1 MLSNYKEHITNSLN
15 RTIILGADILEYKLK
30 DDITQDDVL
39 TLKQYIKSLNEV
51 LDVLNRDLGNGYR
64 DKLNEKRVLREMSF
78 VKMQMQKLADEIPPA
93 QMTILEK

>member
-1 MLSNYKEHITNSLN
+1 M
-15 RTIILGADILEYKLK
+15 EYKLK

-39 TLKQYIKSLNEV
+39 ALKQYVKSLNEV

-93 QMTILEK
+93 QIKILEK

>member
-1 MLSNYKEHITNSLN
+1 MMSCWQIQNNN
-15 RTIILGADILEYKLK
+15 FGADILEYKLK

-39 TLKQYIKSLNEV
+39 TLKQYVKSLNEV

-64 DKLNEKRVLREMSF
+64 DKLNEKRVLREKSF

-93 QMTILEK
+93 QITILEK

>member
-1 MLSNYKEHITNSLN
+1 M
-15 RTIILGADILEYKLK
+15 EYKLK

-39 TLKQYIKSLNEV
+39 ALKQYVKFLNEF

-93 QMTILEK
+93 QITVLEK

>member
-1 MLSNYKEHITNSLN
+1 M
-15 RTIILGADILEYKLK
+15 EYKLK

-39 TLKQYIKSLNEV
+39 ALKQYVKSLNEV

-93 QMTILEK
+93 QITILVMNGRKPPYFSEGI

>member
-1 MLSNYKEHITNSLN
+1 M
-15 RTIILGADILEYKLK
+15 GADILEYKLK
-30 DDITQDDVL
+30 DDVTQDDVL
-39 TLKQYIKSLNEV
+39 TLKQYVKSLNEV

-93 QMTILEK
+93 QITILEK

>member
-1 MLSNYKEHITNSLN
+1 M
-15 RTIILGADILEYKLK
+15 GVDILEYKLK

-39 TLKQYIKSLNEV
+39 TLKQYVKSLNEV

-78 VKMQMQKLADEIPPA
+78 VETQMQKLADEIPPA
-93 QMTILEK
+93 EITVLEK

>member
-1 MLSNYKEHITNSLN
+1 M
-15 RTIILGADILEYKLK
+15 EYKLK

-39 TLKQYIKSLNEV
+39 ALKQYVKSLNEV

-78 VKMQMQKLADEIPPA
+78 VKMQMQRLADEIPPA
-93 QMTILEK
+93 QITILEK

>member
-1 MLSNYKEHITNSLN
+1 M
-15 RTIILGADILEYKLK
+15 GADILEYKLK

-39 TLKQYIKSLNEV
+39 TLKQYVKSLNEV

-93 QMTILEK
+93 QIKILEK

>member
-1 MLSNYKEHITNSLN
+1 ME
-15 RTIILGADILEYKLK
+15 ADILEYKLK
-30 DDITQDDVL
+30 DDVTQDDVL
-39 TLKQYIKSLNEV
+39 TLKQYVKSLNEV

-93 QMTILEK
+93 QITILEK

>member
-1 MLSNYKEHITNSLN
+1 M
-15 RTIILGADILEYKLK
+15 EYKLK

-39 TLKQYIKSLNEV
+39 TLKQYVKSLNEV
-51 LDVLNRDLGNGYR
+51 LDVLNRDLGNDYR

-93 QMTILEK
+93 QITILEK

>member
-1 MLSNYKEHITNSLN
+1 MMSCWQIQNNN
-15 RTIILGADILEYKLK
+15 FGADILEYKLK

-39 TLKQYIKSLNEV
+39 TLKQYVKSLNEV
-51 LDVLNRDLGNGYR
+51 LDVLNRDLGNDYR

-93 QMTILEK
+93 QITILEK

>member
-1 MLSNYKEHITNSLN
+1 M
-15 RTIILGADILEYKLK
+15 EYKLK

-39 TLKQYIKSLNEV
+39 ALKQYVKSLNEV

-78 VKMQMQKLADEIPPA
+78 VKMQMQRLADEIPPA
-93 QMTILEK
+93 QITVLEK

>member
-1 MLSNYKEHITNSLN
+1 M
-15 RTIILGADILEYKLK
+15 GADILEYKLK

-39 TLKQYIKSLNEV
+39 TLKQYVKSLNEV

-93 QMTILEK
+93 QITILEK

>member
-1 MLSNYKEHITNSLN
+1 M
-15 RTIILGADILEYKLK
+15 EYKLK

-39 TLKQYIKSLNEV
+39 TLKQCVKSLNEV

-93 QMTILEK
+93 QITILEK

>member
-1 MLSNYKEHITNSLN
+1 M
-15 RTIILGADILEYKLK
+15 EYKLK

-39 TLKQYIKSLNEV
+39 ALKQYVKSLNEV

-93 QMTILEK
+93 QITILEK

>member
-1 MLSNYKEHITNSLN
+1 M
-15 RTIILGADILEYKLK
+15 EYKLK
-30 DDITQDDVL
+30 DDIAQDDVL
-39 TLKQYIKSLNEV
+39 TLKQYVKSLNEV

-93 QMTILEK
+93 QITILEK

>member
-1 MLSNYKEHITNSLN
+1 M
-15 RTIILGADILEYKLK
+15 GADILEYKLK

-39 TLKQYIKSLNEV
+39 ALKQYVKSLNEF

-93 QMTILEK
+93 QITILEK

>member
-1 MLSNYKEHITNSLN
+1 MSNYKEHIINSLN

-39 TLKQYIKSLNEV
+39 TLKQYVKSLNEV

-93 QMTILEK
+93 QITILEK

>member
-1 MLSNYKEHITNSLN
+1 M
-15 RTIILGADILEYKLK
+15 EYKLK

-39 TLKQYIKSLNEV
+39 ALKQYVKSLNEV

-64 DKLNEKRVLREMSF
+64 DKLNEKRVLREMNF

-93 QMTILEK
+93 QITILEK

>member
-1 MLSNYKEHITNSLN
+1 M
-15 RTIILGADILEYKLK
+15 EYKLK

-39 TLKQYIKSLNEV
+39 TLKQQYVKSLNEV

-93 QMTILEK
+93 QITILEK

>member
-39 TLKQYIKSLNEV
+39 TLKQYVKSLNEV

-93 QMTILEK
+93 QITILEK

>member
-1 MLSNYKEHITNSLN
+1 M
-15 RTIILGADILEYKLK
+15 EYKLK

-39 TLKQYIKSLNEV
+39 ALKQYVKSLNEF

-93 QMTILEK
+93 QITILEK

>member
-1 MLSNYKEHITNSLN
+1 M
-15 RTIILGADILEYKLK
+15 EYKLK

-39 TLKQYIKSLNEV
+39 TLKQYVKSLNEV

-93 QMTILEK
+93 QITILEK

>member
-1 MLSNYKEHITNSLN
+1 M
-15 RTIILGADILEYKLK
+15 EYKLK
-30 DDITQDDVL
+30 DDDITQDDVL
-39 TLKQYIKSLNEV
+39 TLKQYVKSLNEV

-93 QMTILEK
+93 QITILEK

>member
-1 MLSNYKEHITNSLN
+1 M
-15 RTIILGADILEYKLK
+15 EYKLK

-39 TLKQYIKSLNEV
+39 TLKQYVKSLNEV

-78 VKMQMQKLADEIPPA
+78 VKMQMQKLADKIPPA
-93 QMTILEK
+93 QITILEK

>member
-1 MLSNYKEHITNSLN
+1 M
-15 RTIILGADILEYKLK
+15 EYKLK

-39 TLKQYIKSLNEV
+39 TLKQYVKSLNEV
-51 LDVLNRDLGNGYR
+51 LDVLNRDLCNGYR

-93 QMTILEK
+93 QITILEK

>member
-1 MLSNYKEHITNSLN
+1 M
-15 RTIILGADILEYKLK
+15 EYKLK

-39 TLKQYIKSLNEV
+39 ALKQYVKSLNEV

-78 VKMQMQKLADEIPPA
+78 VRTQMQKLADEIPTA
-93 QMTILEK
+93 QITILEK

>member
-1 MLSNYKEHITNSLN
+1 M
-15 RTIILGADILEYKLK
+15 GADILEYKLK

-39 TLKQYIKSLNEV
+39 ALKQYVKSLNEV

-93 QMTILEK
+93 QITILEK

>member
-1 MLSNYKEHITNSLN
+1 M
-15 RTIILGADILEYKLK
+15 EYKLK

-39 TLKQYIKSLNEV
+39 TLKQYVKSLNEV
-51 LDVLNRDLGNGYR
+51 LDVLNKDLGNGYR

-93 QMTILEK
+93 QITILEK

>member
-1 MLSNYKEHITNSLN
+1 M
-15 RTIILGADILEYKLK
+15 EYKLK

-39 TLKQYIKSLNEV
+39 TLKHYVKSLNEV

-93 QMTILEK
+93 QITILEK

>member
-1 MLSNYKEHITNSLN
+1 M
-15 RTIILGADILEYKLK
+15 GADILEYKLK

-39 TLKQYIKSLNEV
+39 TLKQYVKSLNEV

-78 VKMQMQKLADEIPPA
+78 VKMQMQKLADKIPPA
-93 QMTILEK
+93 QITILEK

>member
-1 MLSNYKEHITNSLN
+1 M
-15 RTIILGADILEYKLK
+15 EYKLK
-30 DDITQDDVL
+30 NDITQDDVL
-39 TLKQYIKSLNEV
+39 ALKQYVKSLNEF

-93 QMTILEK
+93 QITVLEK

>member
-1 MLSNYKEHITNSLN
+1 MMSCWQIQNNN
-15 RTIILGADILEYKLK
+15 FGADILEYKLK

-39 TLKQYIKSLNEV
+39 TLKQYVKSLNEV

-93 QMTILEK
+93 QITILEK